1 MGKNLE
7 INSELEKYIE
17 DLSYNLH
24 PIQQEIIKYNYRLG
38 DIKRMQISVSQ
49 CHFLHL
55 IIKVSKIKSVLEIG
69 TFTGLSTLSI
79 ALALPDNGNLIA
91 LDRNESTNNVA
102 MDFFKKAN
110 QEKKIKTIIK
120 PALDS
125 LNELKKNNKIFDMV
139 FIDADKEN
147 YKNYYDDSLD
157 LINKDGLI
165 IVDNVLWHGEVV
177 DKTKNDKLTNAI
189 RDFNFYV
196 KNDKKTEQIILPL
209 GDGFM
214 ICSVFLSF
222 LT

>member
-7 INSELEKYIE
+7 LNSALEKYIE

-24 PIQQEIIKYNYRLG
+24 PTQHEIIKYNNSLG

-55 IIKVSKIKSVLEIG
+55 ITKVSKIKSVLEIG
-69 TFTGLSTLSI
+69 TFTGLSALSI
-79 ALALPDNGNLIA
+79 ALALPDDGNLIA
-91 LDRNESTNNVA
+91 LDKNASTIKVA
-102 MDFFKKAN
+102 INFFKKAN

-120 PALDS
+120 TALIS
-125 LNELKKNNKIFDMV
+125 LNEFKKNNKVFDMV

-147 YKNYYDDSLD
+147 YKNYYDKSLD

-165 IVDNVLWHGEVV
+165 VIDNVLWHGEVV
-177 DKTKNDKLTNAI
+177 DKTKNDKFTNTI
-189 RDFNFYV
+189 RDFNYYV

-209 GDGFM
+209 GDGFTV
-214 ICSVFLSF
+214 CRKL
-222 LT
+222 

>member
-55 IIKVSKIKSVLEIG
+55 ITRVSKIKSVLEIG

-79 ALALPDNGNLIA
+79 ALALPDAGSLIA
-91 LDRNESTNNVA
+91 LDKNESTNKVA
-102 MDFFKKAN
+102 INFFKKAN

-120 PALDS
+120 PAIDS

-139 FIDADKEN
+139 FIDIGGVYCEN
-147 YKNYYDDSLD
+147 CEVAVPMDDGENARFIGVND
-157 LINKDGLI
+157 WA
-165 IVDNVLWHGEVV
+165 VDSEEASRLWDE
-177 DKTKNDKLTNAI
+177 
-189 RDFNFYV
+189 
-196 KNDKKTEQIILPL
+196 TEL
-209 GDGFM
+209 M
-214 ICSVFLSF
+214 LS
-222 LT
+222 

>member
-1 MGKNLE
+1 
-7 INSELEKYIE
+7 
-17 DLSYNLH
+17 
-24 PIQQEIIKYNYRLG
+24 
-38 DIKRMQISVSQ
+38 MQISVSQ

-55 IIKVSKIKSVLEIG
+55 ITKVSKIKSVLEIG

-79 ALALPDNGNLIA
+79 ALALPDDGTLIA
-91 LDRNESTNNVA
+91 LDKNESTNKIA
-102 MDFFKKAN
+102 IDFFKKAN

-125 LNELKKNNKIFDMV
+125 VNELKKNNKIFDMV

-147 YKNYYDDSLD
+147 YKNYYNNSLD
-157 LINKDGLI
+157 IINKDGLI

-177 DKTKNDKLTNAI
+177 DKTKNDKLTNTI

-196 KNDKKTEQIILPL
+196 KNDKKTEQVILPL

-214 ICSVFLSF
+214 VCRKL
-222 LT
+222 

>member
-17 DLSYNLH
+17 ELSYNLH
-24 PIQQEIIKYNYRLG
+24 PIQQEIIKYNDSLG

-55 IIKVSKIKSVLEIG
+55 FTKVSKIKNVLEIG

-79 ALALPDNGNLIA
+79 ALALPNDGSLIA
-91 LDRNESTNNVA
+91 LDKNEATNKVA
-102 MDFFKKAN
+102 VDFFKKAN
-110 QEKKIKTIIK
+110 QEIKINTIIK

-125 LNELKKNNKIFDMV
+125 LDQLKKNDKIFDMV

-147 YKNYYDDSLD
+147 YKNYYDNSLD
-157 LINKDGLI
+157 LITKDGLI
-165 IVDNVLWHGEVV
+165 IIDNVLWHGDVV
-177 DKTKNDKLTNAI
+177 DKTKSDKFTNII
-189 RDFNFYV
+189 RDFNSYV

-209 GDGFM
+209 GDGFTV
-214 ICSVFLSF
+214 CRKL
-222 LT
+222 

>member
-38 DIKRMQISVSQ
+38 DIKISVSQ

-55 IIKVSKIKSVLEIG
+55 ITKVSKIKSVLEIG

-125 LNELKKNNKIFDMV
+125 LNELKKKI
-139 FIDADKEN
+139 K
-147 YKNYYDDSLD
+147 Y
-157 LINKDGLI
+157 LIWFLLMPIKKI
-165 IVDNVLWHGEVV
+165 I
-177 DKTKNDKLTNAI
+177 K
-189 RDFNFYV
+189 
-196 KNDKKTEQIILPL
+196 IIM
-209 GDGFM
+209 M
-214 ICSVFLSF
+214 IHWIL
-222 LT
+222 

>member
-7 INSELEKYIE
+7 INFKLEKYIE
-17 DLSYNLH
+17 ELSYNLH
-24 PIQQEIIKYNYRLG
+24 PIQQEIIKYNDSLG

-55 IIKVSKIKSVLEIG
+55 ITKTSKIKNVLEIG
-69 TFTGLSTLSI
+69 TFTGLSTLTI
-79 ALALPDNGNLIA
+79 ALALPVDGSRIA
-91 LDRNESTNNVA
+91 LDKNEATNEVA
-102 MDFFKKAN
+102 VVFFKKAN

-147 YKNYYDDSLD
+147 YKNYYDNSLE

-165 IVDNVLWHGEVV
+165 IIDNVLWHGDVV
-177 DKTKNDKLTNAI
+177 DKTKNDKLTNTI
-189 RDFNFYV
+189 RDFNSYV

-209 GDGFM
+209 GDGFTV
-214 ICSVFLSF
+214 CRKL
-222 LT
+222 

>member
-1 MGKNLE
+1 MGKNLQITE
-7 INSELEKYIE
+7 KLQKYI
-17 DLSYNLH
+17 DNFSLKLN
-24 PIQQEIIKYNYRLG
+24 PVQQEIIKYNNSLG

-55 IIKVSKIKSVLEIG
+55 IIKVSKIKNVLEIG

-79 ALALPDNGNLIA
+79 ALALPDDGTLIA
-91 LDRNESTNNVA
+91 LDKNESTNKIA
-102 MDFFKKAN
+102 IDFFQKAN

-120 PALDS
+120 PALDT

-147 YKNYYDDSLD
+147 YKNYYDNSMDI
-157 LINKDGLI
+157 INKDGLI

-177 DKTKNDKLTNAI
+177 DKTKNDKLTNTI
-189 RDFNFYV
+189 RDFNSYV

-209 GDGFM
+209 GDGFTV
-214 ICSVFLSF
+214 CRKL
-222 LT
+222 